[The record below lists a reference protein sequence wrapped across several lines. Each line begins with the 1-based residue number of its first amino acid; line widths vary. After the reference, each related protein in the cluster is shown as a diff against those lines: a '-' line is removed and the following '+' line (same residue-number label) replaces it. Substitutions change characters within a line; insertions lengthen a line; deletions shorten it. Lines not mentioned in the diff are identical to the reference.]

1 VTTLNDLYDFAEEQD
16 IEVYCI
22 DTRKVESMSVMLD
35 DECAIGINPLLLR
48 SEREEMLKLAH
59 ELGHCVLGAF
69 YNEYSPFDIR
79 AKHERRADEWAIKK
93 LVTKDEF
100 IDAVKS
106 GNTEPWQLA
115 EVFDLP
121 EQLIRKA
128 AQIYLQ

>member
-1 VTTLNDLYDFAEEQD
+1 MTTLNDLYDFAEEQD